1 MPRKKRSSQVL
12 EKAERRIA
20 GMQSVA
26 EEIDFGNGLTMAAYE
41 ALIQTMREKLTAY
54 NRTLSMVDGAYN
66 EMLAAERKL
75 MDVSDHM
82 LSGFGVRYGKDSF
95 EYEMAGGRRKSD
107 RQKRTR
113 RTTTIMTDKVDVA

>member
-1 MPRKKRSSQVL
+1 MPRKKRNSQVL
-12 EKAERRIA
+12 NKAERRIA
-20 GMQSVA
+20 GMRSVA
-26 EEIDFGNGLTMAAYE
+26 EEIDFGNGLTMISYDS
-41 ALIQTMREKLTAY
+41 LIQEMREKLSVY

-95 EYEMAGGRRKSD
+95 AYEMAGGRRKSE

-113 RTTTIMTDKVDVA
+113 RTTDTVSVS